1 MYNIEG
7 EEVVP
12 HSEWVR
18 IFKDIVEEVKEEY
31 KNRSQENKFI
41 GARVSSCN
49 TPPPHGRLGLT
60 ACYRSFIAQFGR

>member
-18 IFKDIVEEVKEEY
+18 IFKNVVEEVKDEY
-31 KNRSQENKFI
+31 KRRGQENKFI

-49 TPPPHGRLGLT
+49 APT
-60 ACYRSFIAQFGR
+60 IA